1 MVYMYA
7 HYHSKL
13 RFHHEDHNALIPLHE
28 YFSDK
33 IQYTSNIVISSS
45 TSILIQ
51 IRQKT
56 TIVSILHNNHVL
68 FCFWV
73 LCDSINFK
81 EITILC
87 ALGMISKLLS
97 K

>member
-1 MVYMYA
+1 MQIFRSQTYP
-7 HYHSKL
+7 YHAKL
-13 RFHHEDHNALIPLHE
+13 CFRYE
-28 YFSDK
+28 YGAEAMLEFPVPR
-33 IQYTSNIVISSS
+33 QFVN
-45 TSILIQ
+45 ILIQ

-81 EITILC
+81 EFIIFIFY
-87 ALGMISKLLS
+87 ALGMVPELVKQ
-97 K
+97 